1 MKTIK
6 QLFLIL
12 IILSLCFL
20 FSCKSTNEEKPDEP
34 DEPKHVHTYS
44 NEWTFDSERHFK
56 KATCGHKGLIKDEG
70 KHTFLEN
77 YKCIICG
84 FLKFTFANDINKG
97 GQSYVLEVGQAITP
111 VAYYGGSILSFTFES
126 TNPEVA
132 SVSLRCEVHALS
144 VGSTYIKAYYKGVLE
159 STILVEVK
167 EAKEKEYY
175 EETIVPDFEA
185 AQELLELLNS
195 FNGYKEYSMETY
207 LSINNQESSLKMKY
221 KEKPL
226 YLEIEGQNTGDKFDN
241 NLTIIKEENNALF
254 MYSDIQDGHCTK
266 SSIEAFSLDDY
277 VNSEIDIYDL
287 DLLSDKMEVTKMD
300 NDYYWLKVKVRDCEF
315 DISNLLGESD
325 EDTIEALKRVVL
337 VFSIKREGN
346 KLSIVISARLAYDAS
361 HTTSLPM
368 KIRIY
373 YTFAPIQEYDL
384 SNIE

>member
-1 MKTIK
+1 
-6 QLFLIL
+6 
-12 IILSLCFL
+12 
-20 FSCKSTNEEKPDEP
+20 
-34 DEPKHVHTYS
+34 
-44 NEWTFDSERHFK
+44 
-56 KATCGHKGLIKDEG
+56 
-70 KHTFLEN
+70 
-77 YKCIICG
+77 
-84 FLKFTFANDINKG
+84 
-97 GQSYVLEVGQAITP
+97 
-111 VAYYGGSILSFTFES
+111 
-126 TNPEVA
+126 
-132 SVSLRCEVHALS
+132 
-144 VGSTYIKAYYKGVLE
+144 
-159 STILVEVK
+159 
-167 EAKEKEYY
+167 
-175 EETIVPDFEA
+175 
-185 AQELLELLNS
+185 
-195 FNGYKEYSMETY
+195 METY

-226 YLEIEGQNTGDKFDN
+226 YLEIEGKNTGDKFDN

-287 DLLSDKMEVTKMD
+287 DLLSDKMGVTKMD
-300 NDYYWLKVKVRDCEF
+300 NDYYFLKVKVRDCGF

-346 KLSIVISARLAYDAS
+346 KLSIVISARLADDAS

>member
-1 MKTIK
+1 M
-6 QLFLIL
+6 
-12 IILSLCFL
+12 
-20 FSCKSTNEEKPDEP
+20 
-34 DEPKHVHTYS
+34 
-44 NEWTFDSERHFK
+44 
-56 KATCGHKGLIKDEG
+56 
-70 KHTFLEN
+70 
-77 YKCIICG
+77 
-84 FLKFTFANDINKG
+84 NDINKG
-97 GQSYVLEVGQAITP
+97 GQSCVLEIGQTITP
-111 VAYYGGSILSFTFES
+111 AAYYGGNIFSFTFES

-167 EAKEKEYY
+167 KAKEKEYY

-226 YLEIEGQNTGDKFDN
+226 YLEIEGKNTGDKFDN
-241 NLTIIKEENNALF
+241 NLTIIKEENNELF

-277 VNSEIDIYDL
+277 VDSEIDIYDL
-287 DLLSDKMEVTKMD
+287 DLLSDKMGVTKMD
-300 NDYYWLKVKVRDCEF
+300 NDYYFLKVKVRDCGF

-337 VFSIKREGN
+337 VFSIQREGN
-346 KLSIVISARLAYDAS
+346 KLSIVISARLSYDAT